1 MYNWFHY
8 NTKALLYARKTQKI
22 VEFLRKEKS
31 MQRGDLIDAINR
43 MLDSADARQLD
54 LIFRFVR
61 GLVHGGGR

>member
-1 MYNWFHY
+1 
-8 NTKALLYARKTQKI
+8 
-22 VEFLRKEKS
+22 

-54 LIFRFVR
+54 LIFHFVR

>member
-1 MYNWFHY
+1 
-8 NTKALLYARKTQKI
+8 
-22 VEFLRKEKS
+22 

-54 LIFRFVR
+54 LFFRFVR